1 MAESID
7 IQQLRANADAAGQ
20 LLKALANPD
29 RLLLL
34 CQLSQGERN
43 VSELEALLGIQQPT
57 LSQQLAVLRRE
68 GLVDTRRDGKQI
80 FYRGRRTSCFRSSA
94 PGVESGIANCVGIV
108 EEPRQDRLFPRLS
121 RTLRGIPQLSCCAW
135 GTTPGCFAQLFSRPN
150 MIGIETTQSFSL
162 RREHTWG
169 ALWVSA

>member
-1 MAESID
+1 MTEPID

-43 VSELEALLGIQQPT
+43 VSELEALLGTQQPT

-80 FYRGRRTSCFRSSA
+80 FYRISSPA
-94 PGVESGIANCVGIV
+94 ALAVIETLY
-108 EEPRQDRLFPRLS
+108 RLFCEGR
-121 RTLRGIPQLSCCAW
+121 Q
-135 GTTPGCFAQLFSRPN
+135 
-150 MIGIETTQSFSL
+150 
-162 RREHTWG
+162 
-169 ALWVSA
+169 